1 MSASKHKDKLN
12 DNGGSIKQHE
22 SDDNK
27 NDSIVKPL
35 PLHTLQNC
43 RLTFV
48 DADIP
53 NYHLIA
59 RNILN
64 EIDNNILLTDIDEH
78 KLRHPTAPEGVQPTT
93 WEALTSL
100 RPNEPIDTCV
110 LDHYL
115 QCVKNT
121 GGCPDIITTHELLN
135 AAKANL
141 PFYNTFNDI
150 RLVAMVAGIK
160 DIRHYGLAI
169 IFPPRASPKKG
180 KYTKK
185 YVVMDP
191 DPGYMG
197 KKVSTE
203 FRDQLRNGGFIDKQ
217 YKLLQFDLLRLGWT
231 GQKRVEKIWIVV
243 CI

>member
-1 MSASKHKDKLN
+1 MSASKHKDELN

-22 SDDNK
+22 SDDKK
-27 NDSIVKPL
+27 NDSIVKPP

-43 RLTFV
+43 LLTFV
-48 DADIP
+48 HAEIP

-64 EIDNNILLTDIDEH
+64 EIEDNILNTNIHEQMLT
-78 KLRHPTAPEGVQPTT
+78 HPKSPEGVQPTT

-115 QCVKNT
+115 QCVKYT
-121 GGCPDIITTHELLN
+121 GDCPDIITTHELLN
-135 AAKANL
+135 ASKKNL

-160 DIRHYGLAI
+160 DIRHYALAI
-169 IFPPRASPKKG
+169 IFPPRASPKKVNTQKNTLSWILIQDIWG
-180 KYTKK
+180 KSYPLNSGIS
-185 YVVMDP
+185 YEME
-191 DPGYMG
+191 GSSIININY
-197 KKVSTE
+197 
-203 FRDQLRNGGFIDKQ
+203 
-217 YKLLQFDLLRLGWT
+217 
-231 GQKRVEKIWIVV
+231 
-243 CI
+243 